1 MDMNHVISGLT
12 LLAMTTISPGCGQA
26 PERSIEPLP
35 DDASTYTPPDVQP
48 EPRDLTQ
55 SDIER
60 MMDELSNWGR
70 WGAEDQL
77 GAANLITPEKR
88 LEEIALVTS
97 STRDRC
103 TTGYHKTASRQKAAL
118 TPRL

>member
-12 LLAMTTISPGCGQA
+12 LFAITTISLGCGQA
-26 PERSIEPLP
+26 SESFIEPLSEQ
-35 DDASTYTPPDVQP
+35 ASTYTPPDVQP

-70 WGAEDQL
+70 WGAED
-77 GAANLITPEKR
+77 
-88 LEEIALVTS
+88 
-97 STRDRC
+97 
-103 TTGYHKTASRQKAAL
+103 
-118 TPRL
+118 